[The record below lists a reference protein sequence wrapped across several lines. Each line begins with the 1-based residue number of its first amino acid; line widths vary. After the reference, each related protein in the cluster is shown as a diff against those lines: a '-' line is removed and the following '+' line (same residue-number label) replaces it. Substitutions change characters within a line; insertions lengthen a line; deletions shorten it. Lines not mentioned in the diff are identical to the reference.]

1 MSLLMLN
8 PVWLKTFITLIDTGH
23 FTKTAEKLFMTQPGV
38 SQHINKL
45 ESACGHSLITR
56 NKKSFEVTEQGRLVY
71 QYAQQLSIN
80 EDDLLEQL
88 AFDNAHAGQCSLACS
103 GALALML
110 YPKLLELQAQ
120 YSQLVVKLKAA
131 PNEQILNEVQI
142 GAIDIGIVTDM
153 PNHSLFEVQEIG
165 QEQLCLVFPANVNID
180 QYGENLL
187 NKLGLIKHPDAE
199 HYLALYFAQ
208 SQQANFTHLNIN
220 DIPVTGF
227 INQISQILA
236 PVAKGLGF
244 TILPKSAVDTF
255 GAPKKL
261 KVFSPKKPVI
271 QSLYMVK
278 KRNRALPARFE
289 IVKSVLQKQLDTV
302 CQR

>member
-1 MSLLMLN
+1 MIILMLN

-45 ESACGHSLITR
+45 ESTCGHSLIAR

-110 YPKLLELQAQ
+110 YPKLLNLQAQ
-120 YSQLVVKLKAA
+120 HSQLVVKLKAA
-131 PNEQILNEVQI
+131 PNEQILNEVQT
-142 GAIDIGIVTDM
+142 GTIDIGIVTNM
-153 PNHSLFEVQEIG
+153 PNHSLFEVKEIG
-165 QEQLCLVFPANVNID
+165 QEQLCLVFPANVNIEK
-180 QYGENLL
+180 YGENLL

-227 INQISQILA
+227 INQISQILE

-244 TILPKSAVDTF
+244 TILPKSVIDNFHT
-255 GAPKKL
+255 PKQL
-261 KVFSPKKPVI
+261 TIFTPPKPVLET
-271 QSLYMVK
+271 LYLVK
-278 KRNRALPARFE
+278 KRNRALPARFTT
-289 IVKSVLQKQLDTV
+289 IKAVLKQHFASTA
-302 CQR
+302 

>member
-1 MSLLMLN
+1 MILFMLN
-8 PVWLKTFITLIDTGH
+8 PVWLKTFVTLIDTGH

-45 ESACGHSLITR
+45 ENACGHALIVR

-103 GALALML
+103 GALALIL
-110 YPKLLELQAQ
+110 YPKLLNLQAQ
-120 YSQLVVKLKAA
+120 HSQLVVKLKAA
-131 PNEQILNEVQI
+131 PNEQILNELQTGV
-142 GAIDIGIVTDM
+142 IDLGIVTDM
-153 PNHSLFEVQEIG
+153 PNHSLFDVQEIG
-165 QEQLCLVFPANVNID
+165 QEQLCLVIPANVDIE

-208 SQQANFTHLNIN
+208 SQQASFTHLNIN

-227 INQISQILA
+227 INQISQILE

-244 TILPKSAVDTF
+244 TILPKSAIDNFHTSKQLTIF
-255 GAPKKL
+255 TP
-261 KVFSPKKPVI
+261 PKPVLET
-271 QSLYMVK
+271 LYLVK

-289 IVKSVLQKQLDTV
+289 TINTILKQHFASTAY
-302 CQR
+302 